1 MKKSILISVCLLL
14 AFSAF
19 AQKDK
24 KLSDGKLSKEDAAG
38 KTADQRFVH
47 DSNRKSKQGKKKL
60 GLKKKVGIEKKT
72 SKAAKRTRPPKQKK
86 WKPKGK

>member
-1 MKKSILISVCLLL
+1 MKKSILISLCLLL
-14 AFSAF
+14 AFSVY

-24 KLSDGKLSKEDAAG
+24 KLSDDKLSKEDAAS
-38 KTADQRFVH
+38 KTLDQRFVH

-72 SKAAKRTRPPKQKK
+72 SRAAKRTRPPKQKRL
-86 WKPKGK
+86 KPKSK